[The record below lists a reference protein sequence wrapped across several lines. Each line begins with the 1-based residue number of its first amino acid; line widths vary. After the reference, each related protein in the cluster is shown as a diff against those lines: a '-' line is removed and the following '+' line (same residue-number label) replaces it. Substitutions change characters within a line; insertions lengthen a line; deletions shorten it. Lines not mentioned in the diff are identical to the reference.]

1 MKSRLLSCIIFI
13 FLSGA
18 VSVRAQS
25 LALKAVEYER
35 VIFEGAAPAAANEAM
50 LSRAGCLVQLGR
62 WADADACLSR
72 LRMYALGPEQREE
85 SAYLRTLC
93 QYRLKNYDAALAVMG
108 EAEFPS
114 APEAMKLKAL
124 VLAGAREFDK
134 ALEQA
139 VPLVSDRN
147 ALDALFSG
155 RPKEKSALKALFLGI
170 IPTAGHVYLERPDL
184 WWTTVG
190 TVASAGF
197 AVYEAVSGNWLTAIL
212 GGGMLLNTIYVDN
225 NLRPIEST
233 VMKYNSES
241 LEKFLQELET
251 ILDF

>member
-50 LSRAGCLVQLGR
+50 LSRAECLVRLGR
-62 WADADACLSR
+62 WDDADACLAR
-72 LRMYALGPEQREE
+72 LRMYALSPEQREQ
-85 SAYLRTLC
+85 SASLKALC
-93 QYRLKNYDAALAVMG
+93 QYRVGNYDAALAFLN
-108 EAEFPS
+108 ELQEIS
-114 APEAMKLKAL
+114 APEAVKLKAL
-124 VLAGAREFDK
+124 VLAGTRHFEESK
-134 ALEQA
+134 ALA
-139 VPLVSDRN
+139 SKVVSG
-147 ALDALFSG
+147 AQLDELFS
-155 RPKEKSALKALFLGI
+155 RVPKEKSAQKALFLGI

-190 TVASAGF
+190 TMASAGF